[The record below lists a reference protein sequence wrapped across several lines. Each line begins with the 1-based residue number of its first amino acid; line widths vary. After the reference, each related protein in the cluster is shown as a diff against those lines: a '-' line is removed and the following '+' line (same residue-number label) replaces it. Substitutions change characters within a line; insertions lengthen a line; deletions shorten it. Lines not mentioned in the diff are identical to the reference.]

1 MQPGS
6 EAPSRGSGP
15 WPVSGRTH
23 RRVRT
28 GGSEQACPRLCGP
41 RGQEGTCAVTVPGR
55 GLATASAS
63 CHAGARGALAP
74 LRWLCPPDAPP
85 VPPAVRP
92 LPFYTPLCAPQ
103 IIPNSVSW
111 SSPNDV
117 RGERG
122 TPNTAGLLSSRP
134 RASGG
139 GGRTARSPDVA
150 VWASR
155 GRRGLRAEAAP
166 AFPRRLHGR
175 SGFPP
180 SRHVRWNPRGP
191 PSGLGES
198 RVGKFATGPLG
209 LPGRCETQRRRHSPC
224 ESGHVASFAEFLRLT
239 YVFTFSGVR
248 LVLVFMT
255 KPSFVLKKIPGIVE
269 FLPPPPRRSSRPGL
283 THFF

>member
-1 MQPGS
+1 MASVRQDPQTHAHWGLRAGPPQALRPPWAGGHLLRDGPGAQPGY
-6 EAPSRGSGP
+6 
-15 WPVSGRTH
+15 
-23 RRVRT
+23 
-28 GGSEQACPRLCGP
+28 
-41 RGQEGTCAVTVPGR
+41 
-55 GLATASAS
+55 GLAS

-74 LRWLCPPDAPP
+74 LRWLCPPDTPP

-92 LPFYTPLCAPQ
+92 LPFLPPCVPRGSFQTRLPGRVPTMFGARGGPQ
-103 IIPNSVSW
+103 TQRVYFPH
-111 SSPNDV
+111 
-117 RGERG
+117 G
-122 TPNTAGLLSSRP
+122 
-134 RASGG
+134 
-139 GGRTARSPDVA
+139 
-150 VWASR
+150 R
-155 GRRGLRAEAAP
+155 GRQGAGAARPGPPTSQCGRPAAAGGLRAEAAP
-166 AFPRRLHGR
+166 AFPGRLCGR

-209 LPGRCETQRRRHSPC
+209 LPGQCETQRRCHLPC
-224 ESGHVASFAEFLRLT
+224 ASGHVASFAECLRLA

-269 FLPPPPRRSSRPGL
+269 FLPPPPRRSSRPGR